1 MKEENI
7 TYKKKKVSI
16 YDMLQIILY
25 LILPFLFIINEY
37 LFIFAIVLKSIFQII
52 HYKDRGSLFIL
63 LMLDSFLYSSVTI
76 MSLKLYDWI
85 IVAYFIYILL
95 KRKGKLIFNKRVF
108 FFLMVDVLVLIFHT
122 IGSSQLLE
130 FIRYII
136 SLILI
141 LDIINSEQNF
151 EIIDNDIARISYA
164 NIYNAVLV
172 YLLIRMNYFKN
183 ISDVLLSTSVYIYKD
198 EIRLNGFFT
207 DPNKYMIFS
216 LCLIF
221 IAEMYVQRKNIANKI
236 IIMAMIGAVI
246 SMSRTSLICIAVYI
260 FMKLLVKIKQKSYVL
275 YYVSITVLSILLIM
289 SVVNPDILNG
299 IIENIFTLSAKLLGR
314 EHTLKVNASFE
325 DDNRMRIW
333 MMAFNYIKQKPI
345 IGYGWIANEQLLP
358 YPTHNTLISLLLDG
372 GLIVLMSYIYT
383 FLPLFKNK
391 RQDIVI
397 PYIIVPLLLLDLGN
411 YRLWYLLL
419 GLVIKKDK

>member
-1 MKEENI
+1 
-7 TYKKKKVSI
+7 
-16 YDMLQIILY
+16 
-25 LILPFLFIINEY
+25 
-37 LFIFAIVLKSIFQII
+37 
-52 HYKDRGSLFIL
+52 
-63 LMLDSFLYSSVTI
+63 
-76 MSLKLYDWI
+76 
-85 IVAYFIYILL
+85 
-95 KRKGKLIFNKRVF
+95 
-108 FFLMVDVLVLIFHT
+108 
-122 IGSSQLLE
+122 
-130 FIRYII
+130 
-136 SLILI
+136 
-141 LDIINSEQNF
+141 
-151 EIIDNDIARISYA
+151 
-164 NIYNAVLV
+164 
-172 YLLIRMNYFKN
+172 
-183 ISDVLLSTSVYIYKD
+183 
-198 EIRLNGFFT
+198 
-207 DPNKYMIFS
+207 MIFS

-411 YRLWYLLL
+411 YRSVSYTHLTLPTSD
-419 GLVIKKDK
+419 LV